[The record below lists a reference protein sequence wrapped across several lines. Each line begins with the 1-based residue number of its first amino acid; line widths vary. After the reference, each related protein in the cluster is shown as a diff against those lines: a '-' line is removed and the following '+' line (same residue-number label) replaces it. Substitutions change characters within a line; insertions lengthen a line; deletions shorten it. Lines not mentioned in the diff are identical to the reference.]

1 MTWTPLLQ
9 PVCGRCGRRREGI
22 RHVCRS
28 NSNRR
33 ATVTLKFSFGKCSK
47 CRKDVTNPLTHN
59 CAPKSDFKRRRARH
73 EKQARTA
80 RKKDRHDYQSCS
92 DKDCQRSLCVAF
104 RTGYQAG
111 EADGFDRGWTAGFPA
126 GQAACP
132 LPHG

>member
-1 MTWTPLLQ
+1 MTLKPLLQ
-9 PVCGRCGRRREGI
+9 PVCGRCGKRREGI

-28 NSNRR
+28 NSSRR

-47 CRKDVTNPLTHN
+47 CNKDVTNPLTHN
-59 CAPKSDFKRRRARH
+59 CRPKSDFKKRKAAAGKKPRA
-73 EKQARTA
+73 EK
-80 RKKDRHDYQSCS
+80 HDYQSCS

-104 RTGYQAG
+104 RTGYKTG
-111 EADGFDRGWTAGFPA
+111 EADGFDRGWVAGFPA